1 MKIEEDE
8 PMESIKYTKF
18 EPYMLKGSFKIKS
31 VLKDRDFE
39 PDDPETLLAAFKML
53 DPEGKGYI
61 EIEEMRRHL
70 ETEGYR
76 RMLFQNRIQSEGNS
90 GFY

>member
-1 MKIEEDE
+1 MNPWKALNTLNSS
-8 PMESIKYTKF
+8 PTCS
-18 EPYMLKGSFKIKS
+18 KS